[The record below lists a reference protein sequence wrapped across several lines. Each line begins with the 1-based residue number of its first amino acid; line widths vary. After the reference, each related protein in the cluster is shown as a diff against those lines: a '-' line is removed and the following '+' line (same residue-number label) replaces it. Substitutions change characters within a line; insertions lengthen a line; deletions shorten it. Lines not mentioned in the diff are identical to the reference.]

1 MLAYLG
7 QAAALE
13 NHPEW
18 ISNTFYNSIPGG
30 PGSGIYWLVFVLATL
45 ATVIASQAMILGAF
59 SIVMAEL
66 EGMLILGSSID
77 AVGLFPPVTGHSYR

>member
-1 MLAYLG
+1 MYPSLVIAYLG

-30 PGSGIYWLVFVLATL
+30 PGSAVYWIVFVLATS
-45 ATVIASQAMILGAF
+45 ATVIASQAMILGTF
-59 SIVMAEL
+59 SIVCWFL
-66 EGMLILGSSID
+66 ETVDNGRFIRRCNWIVSPL
-77 AVGLFPPVTGHSYR
+77 